1 MEKLIQNLI
10 YFHAFFGAIGLI
22 TGALSIIVKKG
33 ANVHRKTGR
42 IFSYSMI
49 ISSIISLVIAQM
61 PNHENTFLFSIG
73 IFTIYLVLSGNRA
86 LTFQSKI
93 KTGAE
98 IVDKIISGGMFLIS
112 LIMITFGIL
121 GIIQAI
127 GFSLLYG
134 FFGGFGLFLSV
145 NDFRNFHKHH
155 QNKNSWLAIHIG
167 RMVGAY
173 IATTT
178 AFLVVALQTKSL
190 FFWISPTIVGTTGI
204 IYWIRKSRK

>member
-112 LIMITFGIL
+112 LIMITLGIL

-127 GFSLLYG
+127 GFSVLYA

-155 QNKNSWLAIHIG
+155 QNKKSWLAIHIG

-178 AFLVVALQTKSL
+178 AFLVVALQTNSL

-204 IYWIRKSRK
+204 IYWIRKSQK

>member
-10 YFHAFFGAIGLI
+10 YFHAFLGAIGLI
-22 TGALSIIVKKG
+22 TGALSIITKKG
-33 ANVHRKTGR
+33 ANVHRKSGR

-49 ISSIISLVIAQM
+49 ISSMVSLVIAQM

-86 LTFQSKI
+86 LTFQSKT
-93 KTGAE
+93 KTGAKK
-98 IVDKIISGGMFLIS
+98 IDKIISGGMFLIS
-112 LIMITFGIL
+112 LIMITLGIL

-127 GFSLLYG
+127 DFSILYA
-134 FFGGFGLFLSV
+134 FFGGFGLFLTI

-155 QNKNSWLAIHIG
+155 LIKNSWLAIHIG

-178 AFLVVALQTKSL
+178 AFLVVALQTSSII
-190 FFWISPTIVGTTGI
+190 FWISPTIVGTTGI